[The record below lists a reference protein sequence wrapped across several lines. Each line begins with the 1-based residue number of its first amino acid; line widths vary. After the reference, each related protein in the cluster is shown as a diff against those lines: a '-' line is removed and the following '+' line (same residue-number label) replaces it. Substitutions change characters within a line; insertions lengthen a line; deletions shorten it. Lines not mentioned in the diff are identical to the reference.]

1 MNRRRIALILVATT
15 ATLPALTG
23 CQAVDSV
30 VDYFGPRPENRLLA
44 LADAAATDALT
55 LNGVDDHAAGIRSSQ
70 ADALYAEITRLCGT
84 DDAGNPPRSCEVE
97 RPTKANRAADSSEVM
112 ENAASATTA
121 AADEVTVESR
131 ILVTEQAIAL
141 NAWLPGDAP
150 AIPELSQPEQKSA
163 ADLLAWEYE
172 QVYALDF
179 ARAYVG
185 AEHEG

>member
-1 MNRRRIALILVATT
+1 
-15 ATLPALTG
+15 
-23 CQAVDSV
+23 
-30 VDYFGPRPENRLLA
+30 
-44 LADAAATDALT
+44 
-55 LNGVDDHAAGIRSSQ
+55 
-70 ADALYAEITRLCGT
+70 
-84 DDAGNPPRSCEVE
+84 
-97 RPTKANRAADSSEVM
+97 M

-185 AEHEG
+185 AEHEDNVDHRLEVHHRRIDALQEALGRYGTVPQPEPAYSSGTVSYTHL